1 MVDETLVNELL
12 QKLQELDDV
21 EEAAKKDAKRHNDR
35 KKSLLA
41 EIQSL
46 RHKIEGTGPTL
57 FDEEGDDSEPEG
69 EPQRMTA
76 LDDAPPSAEEAANDE
91 DDAPPVP
98 QGDLG
103 DRAYEA
109 GAQARREG
117 RPESD
122 CPHESDTF
130 LGRSWINGWREL
142 EDVDGLPEEGST
154 ES

>member
-12 QKLQELDDV
+12 KKLQDLDDV

-35 KKSLLA
+35 KKALLA

-57 FDEEGDDSEPEG
+57 FDDEGDEG
-69 EPQRMTA
+69 EDDAEPQRMTA
-76 LDDAPPSAEEAANDE
+76 LDDAPSSTEEAAEDE

-117 RPESD
+117 LPESD
-122 CPHESDTF
+122 CPHEPDTF

-142 EDVDGLPEEGST
+142 EGVEGLPEEGST
-154 ES
+154 GS

>member
-1 MVDETLVNELL
+1 MVDETLVNALL
-12 QKLQELDDV
+12 QKLQELDDA
-21 EEAAKKDAKRHNDR
+21 EETARKDAKRHTDR
-35 KKSLLA
+35 KKALLA

-57 FDEEGDDSEPEG
+57 FDDEPSADDDAEPED

-76 LDDAPPSAEEAANDE
+76 LDDAPPTSADE
-91 DDAPPVP
+91 APPVP

-117 RPESD
+117 RPETD
-122 CPHESDTF
+122 CPYESDTF

-142 EDVDGLPEEGST
+142 EDLDGVPEEGST
-154 ES
+154 GS

>member
-12 QKLQELDDV
+12 RVLRAIDAEK
-21 EEAAKKDAKRHNDR
+21 EAAKDDAK
-35 KKSLLA
+35 
-41 EIQSL
+41 E
-46 RHKIEGTGPTL
+46 HKERIDELMDEAQNIRAKLEGTGPTL
-57 FDEEGDDSEPEG
+57 FDETEDDD
-69 EPQRMTA
+69 EPQRMSG
-76 LDDAPPSAEEAANDE
+76 LDDAPASSEEAAEDE

-130 LGRSWINGWREL
+130 LGRSWINGWREV
-142 EDVDGLPEEGST
+142 EDVEGLPEEGSAG
-154 ES
+154 S